1 MNLHNSYFGAMEQMK
16 AVVRRAYCSPASLR
30 LENWPKPVP
39 QKGEVLIKIMAS
51 TVNRT
56 DCGILTGSPWA
67 IRLFTGL
74 WKPRSPITGSD
85 FAGEIVALGAEVSG
99 YQLGDRVWGMHDNGL
114 PSHAQFMCYSV
125 KHPMAIIPEG
135 ITFEQAA
142 ASIEGAHYALNFIN
156 KVQLKPGSRILLNGA
171 TGAIGSAALQILV
184 ARGFWVTA
192 TCNTKNMERIA
203 ALKPSALINYE
214 LEDFTKLPETFDF
227 VFDAVGKS
235 HFNACKSILAPK
247 GIYISSELG
256 PGAENL
262 YLPLFTKLKGGKWVV
277 FPIPF
282 NIPKSLETM
291 GALLKSGGFKP
302 LIDRTYSLEQ
312 VAEAFEYVAS
322 GQKTGNVLLQPQVG
336 GHK

>member
-1 MNLHNSYFGAMEQMK
+1 MEQMK
-16 AVVRRAYCSPASLR
+16 AAVRHQYCGPDGLQLQR
-30 LENWPKPVP
+30 WPKPVP
-39 QKGEVLIKIMAS
+39 QKGEVLIQVMAT

-67 IRLFTGL
+67 IRLFAGL
-74 WKPRSPITGSD
+74 TKPSSPITGSD
-85 FAGEIVALGAEVSG
+85 FAGEIVAIGQGVMG

-114 PSHAQFMCYSV
+114 PSHAQFMRYGA
-125 KHPMAIIPEG
+125 KMPMAHIPEG
-135 ITFEQAA
+135 ISYEQAA
-142 ASIEGAHYALNFIN
+142 ASIEGAHYALNFFN
-156 KVQLKPGSRILLNGA
+156 KVKLKSGDRILIHGA

-184 ARGFWVTA
+184 DRGFWVTA
-192 TCNTKNMERIA
+192 TCNTKNMARIA
-203 ALKPSALINYE
+203 ALKPSALLNYE
-214 LEDFTKLPETFDF
+214 EEDFTKLTEQFDF

-235 HFNACKSILAPK
+235 NFSACQAILKPK
-247 GIYISSELG
+247 GVYISSELG

-262 YLPLFTKLKGGKWVV
+262 YLPLLTRLKGGKRVV

-282 NIPKSLETM
+282 NIPKSIEMM
-291 GALLKSGGFKP
+291 GLLLKTGGFKP

-322 GQKTGNVLLQPQVG
+322 GQKTGNVVLLPQLD

>member
-1 MNLHNSYFGAMEQMK
+1 MEQMK
-16 AVVRRAYCSPASLR
+16 AAVRHQYCGPDGLQLR
-30 LENWPKPVP
+30 HWPKPVP
-39 QKGEVLIKIMAS
+39 QKGEVLIKIRAT

-67 IRLFTGL
+67 IRLFAGL
-74 WKPRSPITGSD
+74 IKPSSPITGSD
-85 FAGEIVALGAEVSG
+85 FAGEIVAIGEGVMG
-99 YQLGDRVWGMHDNGL
+99 YQLGDRVWGMHDNGI
-114 PSHAQFMCYSV
+114 PSHAQFMCYSA

-156 KVQLKPGSRILLNGA
+156 KVELKLDSRILLNGA

-184 ARGFWVTA
+184 DRGFWVTA
-192 TCNTKNMERIA
+192 TCNTRNMECIS
-203 ALKPSALINYE
+203 ALKPSALLNYE
-214 LEDFTKLPETFDF
+214 QEDFTKLTEQFDF

-235 HFNACKSILAPK
+235 NFSACQAILKPK
-247 GIYISSELG
+247 GVYISSELG

-262 YLPLFTKLKGGKWVV
+262 YLPLLTKLKGGKRVV

-302 LIDRTYSLEQ
+302 LIDRTYSLDQ
-312 VAEAFEYVAS
+312 VADAFEYVAS
-322 GQKTGNVLLQPQVG
+322 GQKTGNVLLLPQVG

>member
-1 MNLHNSYFGAMEQMK
+1 MEQMK
-16 AVVRRAYCSPASLR
+16 AAVRRAYSSAAGLHV
-30 LENWPKPVP
+30 ENWPKPVP
-39 QKGEVLIKIMAS
+39 QKGEILIKIMAT

-74 WKPRSPITGSD
+74 WKPSSPITGSD
-85 FAGEIVALGAEVSG
+85 FAGVVVEVGPGVNSFNV
-99 YQLGDRVWGMHDNGL
+99 GDRVWGMHDNGL
-114 PSHAQFMCYSV
+114 PSHAQFMCYAV
-125 KHPMAIIPEG
+125 KNPIALIPDG

-171 TGAIGSAALQILV
+171 TGAIGSAALQILI

-235 HFNACKSILAPK
+235 HFEACKAILAPK

-262 YLPLFTKLKGGKWVV
+262 YLPLLTKLKGGKRVV

-282 NIPKSLETM
+282 NIPHSLKIMEE
-291 GALLKSGGFKP
+291 LLLTGKFKP
-302 LIDRTYSLEQ
+302 LIDRSYPLAE
-312 VAEAFEYVAS
+312 AKEAFEYVAS
-322 GQKTGNVLLQPQVG
+322 GQKTGNVVLLP
-336 GHK
+336 HEH